1 MILPRFHGDCLT
13 LRLRDTHVR
22 ALRNVLG
29 NVYLNSLTR
38 YEQHEQLDSRGK
50 VHCHKVQ
57 GVMEAFPDTPCK
69 SEQFSSPKSRI
80 HRLSRARQQI
90 NCQGLRYR

>member
-38 YEQHEQLDSRGK
+38 YEQHEQLDSRGGGALSQGAGRDGSF
-50 VHCHKVQ
+50 CRYAVQ
-57 GVMEAFPDTPCK
+57 K
-69 SEQFSSPKSRI
+69 
-80 HRLSRARQQI
+80 
-90 NCQGLRYR
+90 